1 MGFFSQRSKINVIYK
16 NGVKDRISPALL
28 GTLIGSK
35 QVDQFERSS
44 GWVKIGI
51 DAVRGVN
58 SRNGVFVGAERRTV

>member
-1 MGFFSQRSKINVIYK
+1 MGFFRQRAKINVIYK

-28 GTLIGSK
+28 DTLINSK

-51 DAVRGVN
+51 DAVRSMGAVD
-58 SRNGVFVGAERRTV
+58 FVGKERRVSA